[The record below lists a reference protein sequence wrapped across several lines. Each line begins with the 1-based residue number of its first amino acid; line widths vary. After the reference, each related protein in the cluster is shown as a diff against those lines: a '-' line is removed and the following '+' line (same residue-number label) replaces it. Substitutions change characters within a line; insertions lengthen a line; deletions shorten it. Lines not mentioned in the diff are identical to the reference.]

1 MVQALEII
9 NYIFTALFLIEA
21 MLKLLAWGFKQYF

>member
-1 MVQALEII
+1 MIYALEII
-9 NYIFTALFLIEA
+9 NYLFTSIFLVEA